1 MNNLQINS
9 KKFFENNILKKN
21 FMKISNDVKAPN
33 GILELSA
40 DCEDKC
46 D

>member
-21 FMKISNDVKAPN
+21 FMKISNVIN
-33 GILELSA
+33 ILLILG
-40 DCEDKC
+40 C
-46 D
+46 